1 MWTEY
6 LSCDGVSKYY
16 KQNLSHKKLP
26 CLKLKKKKKVIWC
39 QEMGGG
45 ILQTEV
51 LDVSSPLVILYETAC
66 FVDAC
71 LLHTIYNTGYLL
83 HILWLLHNNLN
94 TQAF

>member
-1 MWTEY
+1 MVPG
-6 LSCDGVSKYY
+6 DG
-16 KQNLSHKKLP
+16 
-26 CLKLKKKKKVIWC
+26 
-39 QEMGGG
+39 GGG

-94 TQAF
+94 TQGF

>member
-6 LSCDGVSKYY
+6 RSCDGVSKYY
-16 KQNLSHKKLP
+16 KQNLSHKKLL
-26 CLKLKKKKKVIWC
+26 CLKLKKKSNMVPGD
-39 QEMGGG
+39 GGG

>member
-26 CLKLKKKKKVIWC
+26 CLKLKKKKSNMVPGD
-39 QEMGGG
+39 GGG
-45 ILQTEV
+45 ILQTED